1 MIESEKAHRP
11 ANIIENIRIGVGDTN
26 GAIIVTSFCV
36 EDPREKTLAPICRQ
50 RQGPLYQVANGSHQ
64 FAGRGPDRMHR
75 PMLNVPFGENER
87 VGRDLEITEVMF
99 GSLQGLDIGQRQA
112 ELMDL
117 PVPPP

>member
-1 MIESEKAHRP
+1 
-11 ANIIENIRIGVGDTN
+11 
-26 GAIIVTSFCV
+26 
-36 EDPREKTLAPICRQ
+36 
-50 RQGPLYQVANGSHQ
+50 
-64 FAGRGPDRMHR
+64 
-75 PMLNVPFGENER
+75 MLNVPFGEDER